1 MSLKRIS
8 WDTLELVIFDVDGT
22 LYDQKR
28 LRKKMLTVLIKYYLV
43 RPWRYRDLLILYN
56 FRKEREKRAGHLSKN
71 LYLEQFVWCSEKMK
85 VPVDKVMQ
93 VVEKWMFNCPNKY
106 LRQFAYPGLT
116 FFFNVLKEKKILTA
130 IYSDYESE
138 DKLKSMDLSASLVVS
153 STDKQVNG
161 LKPLP
166 NGLNYIISQL
176 DIKDRNNC
184 LFIGDRDDLD
194 GVCSR
199 QAGIPF
205 LLVDKLA
212 VNDDFYV
219 ELSNQ
224 LIISAK
230 R

>member
-1 MSLKRIS
+1 MSVKNIS

-28 LRKKMLTVLIKYYLV
+28 LRRKMLVALIKHYLV
-43 RPWRYRDLLILYN
+43 RPWRYRDLLILYH
-56 FRKEREKRAGHLSKN
+56 FRNEREKRGGAQFED
-71 LYLEQFVWCSEKMK
+71 LYLQQFVWCAEKMN
-85 VPVDKVMQ
+85 VPVTKVAK
-93 VVEKWMFNCPNKY
+93 VIEKWMFNFPNRY
-106 LRQFAYPGLT
+106 LGQFTYPGIIL
-116 FFFNVLKEKKILTA
+116 FFNVLKQNKILTA
-130 IYSDYESE
+130 IYSDYESA
-138 DKLKSMDLSASLVVS
+138 DKLNSMGLRADIVVS
-153 STDKQVNG
+153 STDEQVNT

-166 NGLNYIISQL
+166 NGLNYIMSEL
-176 DIKDRNNC
+176 DIKDKNNC

-194 GVCSR
+194 GACSR

-212 VNDDFYV
+212 ANNNFYE

-230 R
+230 K